1 MAVGGL
7 AKEATRRREDKYRRV
22 VGLASVPVFFCHFC
36 TRRRKYTVWLRVII
50 YKTRK
55 SYFPFRASIFWAK
68 TRIFIFSSFE
78 NRRLGGEIAAR
89 SEVNFVNEQTK
100 TLNLGL
106 PAADKV
112 IALLSLSSPSPRP
125 LKCSLESPL

>member
-1 MAVGGL
+1 MPNSKSLFSILCLEFL
-7 AKEATRRREDKYRRV
+7 AQTR
-22 VGLASVPVFFCHFC
+22 FFI
-36 TRRRKYTVWLRVII
+36 L
-50 YKTRK
+50 
-55 SYFPFRASIFWAK
+55 
-68 TRIFIFSSFE
+68 SSFE
-78 NRRLGGEIAAR
+78 NRRLGGEIAER